1 MLFIAEAEKMLLR
14 TCFPVITRII
24 IEVMMNY
31 QKKVFR
37 VLLLFITLLFSFTSS
52 LFAASIDGL
61 VGEAF
66 SDPVVKQD
74 MDANWQKKTIIYET
88 PDKDADLVITLN
100 QNFYEFILPYVKKY
114 ADEYGLNIVVKRGTC
129 GLSSGMLSQKTVD
142 IGAFC
147 CPPNKT
153 DRLPG
158 LQYHTVGIH
167 PIAILVNPDN
177 PIENITLR
185 QLREI
190 FKGDIIS
197 WNDLGWDSG
206 KIFPIAR
213 LHCKKRP
220 GHWRLILNN
229 EDYFSVRTKIVGSI
243 SDVFSLV
250 ATMPTAIGYEVLWLS
265 TRQAGNVKVL
275 KVDGHNP
282 DDFDKILT
290 GAYPF
295 YRALYLS
302 TWEPDHVKNPHSQK
316 LVNYI
321 INMVEQ
327 HGEKQGIISVR
338 RLKIAGWKF
347 SGNELIG
354 GPK

>member
-1 MLFIAEAEKMLLR
+1 
-14 TCFPVITRII
+14 
-24 IEVMMNY
+24 MNNP
-31 QKKVFR
+31 KKISRFF
-37 VLLLFITLLFSFTSS
+37 LLFALTLLFSAETI
-52 LFAASIDGL
+52 FAEPVDGL
-61 VGEAF
+61 IGEAF
-66 SDPVVKQD
+66 SDPAVKQD
-74 MDANWQKKTIIYET
+74 MEESWQKKTISYET
-88 PDKDADLVITLN
+88 QDKDADLVITLN
-100 QNFYEFILPYVKKY
+100 QNFYEFMLPYVKKY
-114 ADEYGLNIVVKRGTC
+114 ADEHGVNIVAKRGTC
-129 GLSSGMLSQKTVD
+129 GLSAGMLSKKKSD
-142 IGAFC
+142 IGSLC

-177 PIENITLR
+177 PIEDIALR

-190 FKGDIIS
+190 FMGDITS
-197 WNDLGWDSG
+197 WTEMGWESG

-220 GHWRLILNN
+220 GHWRLILDN
-229 EDYFSVRTKIVGSI
+229 EDFFSVRTKIVGSI
-243 SDVFSLV
+243 NDVFSLV

-275 KVDGHNP
+275 KVDGNHP
-282 DDFDKILT
+282 DDFDTILT
-290 GAYPF
+290 GSYPF

-302 TWEPDHVKNPHSQK
+302 TWEPDHVKNPHSHD

-321 INMVEQ
+321 ISMVEQ
-327 HGEKQGIISVR
+327 HGDKQGIVSVS
-338 RLKIAGWKF
+338 RLKKAGWKF
-347 SGNELIG
+347 SENELIG